1 MKAKKI
7 VVRLEDINYIP
18 EYKIEEQQRRINE
31 VERQENEAERQAHE
45 TERIALYEDMQEKL
59 ETGYFNGEDGY
70 SPSASVSKS
79 GNTTTIT
86 VTDKEGTTTALVLD
100 GVDGTDGSDGQ
111 DAKINGVN
119 TLTIEAGSN
128 ITLEQEESTLTISST
143 GGGTSDYSDLSNK
156 PKINNVELSG
166 NKTTSDLGIDI
177 PDVSDFI
184 TKDVNNL
191 TNYTKTSDLSTVATS
206 GSYEDLSNKPTI
218 PTKTSDLTN
227 NSGFITN
234 VDLTNYVQNT
244 DYASNNTGGVIKTS
258 SSYATAVATNGTL
271 LTTTKTYS
279 QYESGSVGMFISK
292 GTLENVITGKQLVNS
307 TDLATK
313 QDVIDSTH
321 KLDASYIDDSIS
333 ANKFVTTSEKTAWND
348 KYNKPSIG
356 IPSTDL
362 ASAVQTS
369 LSNADTALQT
379 SLVEEKDMVVTYSD
393 DTTETVKL
401 VVYK

>member
-70 SPSASVSKS
+70 SPSSSVSKS

-128 ITLEQEESTLTISST
+128 ITLEQEGSTLTISST

-156 PKINNVELSG
+156 PSINNVTLSG
-166 NKTTSDLGIDI
+166 NKTTSDLGINI
-177 PDVSDFI
+177 PDVSNFI
-184 TKDVNNL
+184 TKDVNDL
-191 TNYTKTSDLSTVATS
+191 TYYTKTSSLANVATS
-206 GSYEDLSNKPTI
+206 GSYNDLSNKPTI
-218 PTKTSDLTN
+218 PTVP
-227 NSGFITN
+227 TN
-234 VDLTNYVQNT
+234 VSAFTNDAGYT
-244 DYASNNTGGVIKTS
+244 TNTG
-258 SSYATAVATNGTL
+258 
-271 LTTTKTYS
+271 TYS
-279 QYESGSVGMFISK
+279 
-292 GTLENVITGKQLVNS
+292 
-307 TDLATK
+307 
-313 QDVIDSTH
+313 
-321 KLDASYIDDSIS
+321 
-333 ANKFVTTSEKTAWND
+333 
-348 KYNKPSIG
+348 KPSGG
-356 IPSTDL
+356 IPKTDL

-369 LSNADTALQT
+369 LGKADTALQSFT
-379 SLVEEKDMVVTYSD
+379 ETDPVFSASASAGISSSDIINWDGKLSSSLVEEKDMIVTYSD